1 MKVGVKILFLAAT
14 LAAVGC
20 AEEYSENRAD
30 SPAAKVLNQPD
41 ASGENSLIV
50 YISSNVAVPTE
61 MDRIAESAGAVSYDR
76 VFQKLASSESEICR
90 FGLDRWYTLTFA
102 PETDLRQ
109 AVELLSKE
117 DGIER
122 IQYNNRLKGLDEMKS
137 ASWKPAPATKATS
150 NIQAPFNDPALAS
163 QWHYHS
169 TQKGKPVDT
178 SVPGSDINV
187 YDAWKLTT
195 GDPSIIVAVV
205 DEGVAYNHP
214 DLAANMWKN
223 EKEIPGNGI
232 DDDGNGYVDD
242 VYGYNFSMD
251 EPQISWNKLRS
262 SSGGVGDQGHGTHV
276 AGVVAAV
283 NNNGVGVSGIAGGSG
298 KGDGVRIMSCQIY
311 SGGQNCTE
319 EYLAK
324 AIRYA
329 ADNGAS
335 ILQCS
340 WGLVEVGIINSDKK
354 YKELHP
360 LVYAAIEYFENAD
373 RKELGFDNPINGG
386 VAFFAAGN
394 NGMEMSTYPGALADI
409 ISVTAFASDYKPT
422 GYTNYGPGCN
432 IAAPGGEFYYTSSD
446 GSTYICD
453 GCVLSTMPEGYI
465 YSTDYDGKGYGYM
478 QGTSMACPH
487 VSGVAALGLSY
498 MKKLGKTCTK
508 DEFKAM
514 LLTSVNDMNAQCLG
528 IKQTSVFANYGAYGP
543 MSLSRY
549 RGKMG
554 TGSIDAWKFLMNIE
568 GTPCLTAVVGLEQA
582 VSLESIFGGSYSSLK
597 YLGVDISDE
606 DYRTLDLA
614 AMPEIKAGRLVIC
627 PKKSGNVKITIN
639 AVAGGQTPGNGENMG
654 GLTISKTVSLVARGV
669 SSENGGWL

>member
-61 MDRIAESAGAVSYDR
+61 MDRIAEAAGAVSYDR

-117 DGIER
+117 GGIER

-150 NIQAPFNDPALAS
+150 NILPPFNDPALAS

-242 VYGYNFSMD
+242 VYGYNFSMN

-283 NNNGVGVSGIAGGSG
+283 NNNNVGISGIAGGSG

-340 WGLVEVGIINSDKK
+340 WGFQAGAVLSDKF
-354 YKELHP
+354 YKTIQP
-360 LVYAAIEYFENAD
+360 LVYTAIEYFENAD
-373 RKELGFDNPINGG
+373 RKKLGFDNPINGG

-394 NGMEMSTYPGALADI
+394 DGKEMSAYPGALADI

-446 GSTYICD
+446 GNTYICD
-453 GCVLSTMPEGYI
+453 GCVLSTMPE
-465 YSTDYDGKGYGYM
+465 GYGYM

-508 DEFKAM
+508 DEFKSM

-528 IKQTSVFANYGAYGP
+528 IKQTCLYAANYAIGP
-543 MSLSRY
+543 LSLSKY

-606 DYRTLDLA
+606 DYRALDLA

>member
-1 MKVGVKILFLAAT
+1 MKVGVKILFLAAA
-14 LAAVGC
+14 LAVVGC

-50 YISSNVAVPTE
+50 YISSNLAVPTD
-61 MDRIAESAGAVSYDR
+61 MDKIAESAGAVSYGR
-76 VFQKLASSESEICR
+76 VFQQLASSESEICR
-90 FGLDRWYTLTFA
+90 FGLDRWYTLTFD

-137 ASWKPAPATKATS
+137 ASWKQAPATKATS
-150 NIQAPFNDPALAS
+150 NIQTPFNDPALAS

-169 TQKGKPVDT
+169 AQKGKPVDT

-251 EPQISWNKLRS
+251 EPQISWNKLRTS
-262 SSGGVGDQGHGTHV
+262 DGRVGDQGHGTHV

-283 NNNGVGVSGIAGGSG
+283 NNNGVGISGIAGGSG

-319 EYLAK
+319 TYLAK

-340 WGLVEVGIINSDKK
+340 WGFPAGGITSDKL
-354 YKELHP
+354 YKKNQP

-394 NGMEMSTYPGALADI
+394 DGKEMSAYPGALADI

-446 GSTYICD
+446 GNTYLCD

-508 DEFKAM
+508 DEFKSM

-528 IKQTSVFANYGAYGP
+528 IKQTCLYASGYAIGP
-543 MSLSRY
+543 LSLSKY

-582 VSLESIFGGSYSSLK
+582 VSLESIFGGSYNSLK
-597 YLGVDISDE
+597 YLSVDISDE
-606 DYRTLDLA
+606 DYRALDLA
-614 AMPEIKAGRLVIC
+614 TMPEIKAGRLVIC
-627 PKKSGNVKITIN
+627 PKKSGNIKITIN

-669 SSENGGWL
+669 ASENGGWL

>member
-30 SPAAKVLNQPD
+30 PTAAKVLNQPD

-61 MDRIAESAGAVSYDR
+61 MDRIAEAAGAVSYDR

-137 ASWKPAPATKATS
+137 ASWKPSPATKATS
-150 NIQAPFNDPALAS
+150 NIQTPFNDPALAS

-195 GDPSIIVAVV
+195 GDPSVIVAVV

-251 EPQISWNKLRS
+251 EPQN
-262 SSGGVGDQGHGTHV
+262 Q
-276 AGVVAAV
+276 
-283 NNNGVGVSGIAGGSG
+283 
-298 KGDGVRIMSCQIY
+298 
-311 SGGQNCTE
+311 
-319 EYLAK
+319 
-324 AIRYA
+324 
-329 ADNGAS
+329 
-335 ILQCS
+335 
-340 WGLVEVGIINSDKK
+340 
-354 YKELHP
+354 
-360 LVYAAIEYFENAD
+360 
-373 RKELGFDNPINGG
+373 
-386 VAFFAAGN
+386 
-394 NGMEMSTYPGALADI
+394 
-409 ISVTAFASDYKPT
+409 
-422 GYTNYGPGCN
+422 
-432 IAAPGGEFYYTSSD
+432 
-446 GSTYICD
+446 
-453 GCVLSTMPEGYI
+453 
-465 YSTDYDGKGYGYM
+465 
-478 QGTSMACPH
+478 
-487 VSGVAALGLSY
+487 
-498 MKKLGKTCTK
+498 
-508 DEFKAM
+508 
-514 LLTSVNDMNAQCLG
+514 
-528 IKQTSVFANYGAYGP
+528 
-543 MSLSRY
+543 
-549 RGKMG
+549 
-554 TGSIDAWKFLMNIE
+554 
-568 GTPCLTAVVGLEQA
+568 LEQTQILKWR
-582 VSLESIFGGSYSSLK
+582 SRRPGTRHSCGRSRGSR
-597 YLGVDISDE
+597 E
-606 DYRTLDLA
+606 
-614 AMPEIKAGRLVIC
+614 
-627 PKKSGNVKITIN
+627 
-639 AVAGGQTPGNGENMG
+639 QQ
-654 GLTISKTVSLVARGV
+654 
-669 SSENGGWL
+669 

>member
-1 MKVGVKILFLAAT
+1 M
-14 LAAVGC
+14 
-20 AEEYSENRAD
+20 
-30 SPAAKVLNQPD
+30 
-41 ASGENSLIV
+41 
-50 YISSNVAVPTE
+50 AVPTE

-122 IQYNNRLKGLDEMKS
+122 IQYNNRLKGLEEMKS

-150 NIQAPFNDPALAS
+150 NILPPFNDPALAS

-262 SSGGVGDQGHGTHV
+262 SSGGVRDQGHGTHV

-283 NNNGVGVSGIAGGSG
+283 NNNNVGISGIAGGSG

-340 WGLVEVGIINSDKK
+340 WGFQAGADLSDKS
-354 YKELHP
+354 YKTRQP

-394 NGMEMSTYPGALADI
+394 DGKEMSAYPGALADI

-446 GSTYICD
+446 GNTYICD

-465 YSTDYDGKGYGYM
+465 YSTDYDGKGYGYLAGPYVRDKDAVIGSMLICEMAAYYRSIGSSIKQRLEEIYAQYGRYLNKVDSFEFPGLTGMEKMASIM
-478 QGTSMACPH
+478 QKLRDQPPVELAGHKVVKVTDYKKPEETGLPAANVLIYTLENGATVVVRPSGTEPKIKT
-487 VSGVAALGLSY
+487 Y
-498 MKKLGKTCTK
+498 FTTLGK
-508 DEFKAM
+508 
-514 LLTSVNDMNAQCLG
+514 
-528 IKQTSVFANYGAYGP
+528 
-543 MSLSRY
+543 
-549 RGKMG
+549 
-554 TGSIDAWKFLMNIE
+554 
-568 GTPCLTAVVGLEQA
+568 
-582 VSLESIFGGSYSSLK
+582 
-597 YLGVDISDE
+597 
-606 DYRTLDLA
+606 DLA
-614 AMPEIKAGRLVIC
+614 EAQAQKDALAAAIEPILK
-627 PKKSGNVKITIN
+627 
-639 AVAGGQTPGNGENMG
+639 
-654 GLTISKTVSLVARGV
+654 
-669 SSENGGWL
+669 

>member
-90 FGLDRWYTLTFA
+90 FGLDRWYTLTFS

-150 NIQAPFNDPALAS
+150 DVQTPFNDPALAS

-251 EPQISWNKLRS
+251 EPQISWNKLRAS
-262 SSGGVGDQGHGTHV
+262 DGRTGDQGHGTHV

-283 NNNGVGVSGIAGGSG
+283 NNNNVGISG

-311 SGGQNCTE
+311 SGGKNCTE

-340 WGLVEVGIINSDKK
+340 WGYPAGGITSDKL
-354 YKELHP
+354 YKKNQP

-394 NGMEMSTYPGALADI
+394 DGKEMSAYPGALADI

-446 GSTYICD
+446 GNSYLCD

-508 DEFKAM
+508 DEFKSM

-528 IKQTSVFANYGAYGP
+528 IKQTCLYASGYAIGP
-543 MSLSRY
+543 LSLSKY

-606 DYRTLDLA
+606 DYRALDLA

>member
-76 VFQKLASSESEICR
+76 VFQKLASSESEICL

-137 ASWKPAPATKATS
+137 ASYKGHS
-150 NIQAPFNDPALAS
+150 NILPPFNDPALAS

-242 VYGYNFSMD
+242 VYGYNFSMN
-251 EPQISWNKLRS
+251 EPQISWNKLRTS
-262 SSGGVGDQGHGTHV
+262 DNRVGDQGHGTHV

-283 NNNGVGVSGIAGGSG
+283 NNNNVGISGIAGGSG

-311 SGGQNCTE
+311 SGGKNCTE

-340 WGLVEVGIINSDKK
+340 WGFPAGGITSDKL
-354 YKELHP
+354 YKKNQP

-394 NGMEMSTYPGALADI
+394 DGKEMSAYPGALADI

-446 GSTYICD
+446 GNTYICD

-508 DEFKAM
+508 DEFKSM

-528 IKQTSVFANYGAYGP
+528 IKQTCLYAANYAIGP
-543 MSLSRY
+543 LSLSKY

>member
-30 SPAAKVLNQPD
+30 PTAAKVLNQPD

-50 YISSNVAVPTE
+50 YISSNVTVPMD
-61 MDRIAESAGAVSYDR
+61 MDRIAEAAGAVSYDR

-150 NIQAPFNDPALAS
+150 NIQTPFNDPALAS

-251 EPQISWNKLRS
+251 EPQISWNKLRPP
-262 SSGGVGDQGHGTHV
+262 SGGVGDQGHGTHV

-283 NNNGVGVSGIAGGSG
+283 NNNNVGISGIAGGSG

-340 WGLVEVGIINSDKK
+340 WGFQAGADLSDKS
-354 YKELHP
+354 YKTRQP

-394 NGMEMSTYPGALADI
+394 DGKEMSAYPGALADI

-446 GSTYICD
+446 GNTYLCE

-508 DEFKAM
+508 DEFKSM

-528 IKQTSVFANYGAYGP
+528 IKQTCLYAANYAIGP
-543 MSLSRY
+543 LSLSKY

>member
-1 MKVGVKILFLAAT
+1 M
-14 LAAVGC
+14 
-20 AEEYSENRAD
+20 
-30 SPAAKVLNQPD
+30 
-41 ASGENSLIV
+41 
-50 YISSNVAVPTE
+50 
-61 MDRIAESAGAVSYDR
+61 
-76 VFQKLASSESEICR
+76 
-90 FGLDRWYTLTFA
+90 
-102 PETDLRQ
+102 
-109 AVELLSKE
+109 
-117 DGIER
+117 
-122 IQYNNRLKGLDEMKS
+122 
-137 ASWKPAPATKATS
+137 
-150 NIQAPFNDPALAS
+150 
-163 QWHYHS
+163 
-169 TQKGKPVDT
+169 
-178 SVPGSDINV
+178 
-187 YDAWKLTT
+187 
-195 GDPSIIVAVV
+195 AVV

-214 DLAANMWKN
+214 ALAANIWKN

-242 VYGYNFSMD
+242 VYGYNFSMN
-251 EPQISWNKLRS
+251 EPQISWNKLRF
-262 SSGGVGDQGHGTHV
+262 SSGGVGDQGHGTHE

-283 NNNGVGVSGIAGGSG
+283 NNNNVGISGIAGGSG

-340 WGLVEVGIINSDKK
+340 WGFQAGADLSDKS
-354 YKELHP
+354 YKTRQP

-373 RKELGFDNPINGG
+373 RKKLGFDNPINGG

-394 NGMEMSTYPGALADI
+394 DGKEMSAYPGALADI

-446 GSTYICD
+446 GNSYLSD
-453 GCVLSTMPEGYI
+453 GCVLSTMPEGYEGYI
-465 YSTDYDGKGYGYM
+465 YSSDYVGKGIGYM
-478 QGTSMACPH
+478 QCTSMDCPLL
-487 VSGVAALGLSY
+487 SGVAALGLSY

-508 DEFKAM
+508 DEFKSM

-528 IKQTSVFANYGAYGP
+528 IKQTCLYASGYAIGP
-543 MSLSRY
+543 LSLSKY

-597 YLGVDISDE
+597 YLGVVISDD
-606 DYRTLDLA
+606 DYRALDLA

-627 PKKSGNVKITIN
+627 PKKSGNVMITIN

>member
-61 MDRIAESAGAVSYDR
+61 MDRIAEAAGAVSYDR

-150 NIQAPFNDPALAS
+150 NIQTPFNDPALAS

-242 VYGYNFSMD
+242 VYGYNFSMN
-251 EPQISWNKLRS
+251 EPQISWNRAS
-262 SSGGVGDQGHGTHV
+262 DDRTGDQGHGTHV

-283 NNNGVGVSGIAGGSG
+283 NNNNVGISGIAGGSG

-340 WGLVEVGIINSDKK
+340 WGFQAGAYLSDKF
-354 YKELHP
+354 YKTRQP

-394 NGMEMSTYPGALADI
+394 DGKEMSAYPGALADI

-446 GSTYICD
+446 GNTYICD

-465 YSTDYDGKGYGYM
+465 Y
-478 QGTSMACPH
+478 
-487 VSGVAALGLSY
+487 
-498 MKKLGKTCTK
+498 
-508 DEFKAM
+508 
-514 LLTSVNDMNAQCLG
+514 
-528 IKQTSVFANYGAYGP
+528 
-543 MSLSRY
+543 
-549 RGKMG
+549 
-554 TGSIDAWKFLMNIE
+554 
-568 GTPCLTAVVGLEQA
+568 
-582 VSLESIFGGSYSSLK
+582 
-597 YLGVDISDE
+597 
-606 DYRTLDLA
+606 
-614 AMPEIKAGRLVIC
+614 
-627 PKKSGNVKITIN
+627 
-639 AVAGGQTPGNGENMG
+639 
-654 GLTISKTVSLVARGV
+654 
-669 SSENGGWL
+669 

>member
-30 SPAAKVLNQPD
+30 PTAAKVLNQPD

-117 DGIER
+117 GGIER
-122 IQYNNRLKGLDEMKS
+122 IQYNNRLKGLGEMKS

-242 VYGYNFSMD
+242 VYGYNFSMN
-251 EPQISWNKLRS
+251 EPQISWNKLIS
-262 SSGGVGDQGHGTHV
+262 SSGGDGDLGHGTHV

-283 NNNGVGVSGIAGGSG
+283 NNNGVGISGIAGGSG
-298 KGDGVRIMSCQIY
+298 KGDGVRIMSCQIF

-340 WGLVEVGIINSDKK
+340 WGRPAGAVCDDNT
-354 YKELHP
+354 YKTRQP

-394 NGMEMSTYPGALADI
+394 DGKEMSGYPGALADI

-432 IAAPGGEFYYTSSD
+432 IAAPGGEKYYTSPD

-478 QGTSMACPH
+478 EGTSMACPH

-508 DEFKAM
+508 DEFKSM

-528 IKQTSVFANYGAYGP
+528 IKQTCLYAANYAIGP
-543 MSLSRY
+543 LSLSKY

-606 DYRTLDLA
+606 DYRALDLA

-627 PKKSGNVKITIN
+627 PKKSGNIKITIN